1 MTAPTPRKRALLGQW
16 RNWSLPVK
24 FAAVVLVPVVFAVGL
39 GISQIRWQ
47 VAQATEYERVAH
59 VLDGAQKVEPLV
71 AALQDERNA
80 AVLSNNAEEL
90 DLRIAEVDAAF
101 AAVDEEFEQSA
112 GPGEIDY
119 GQIVDDRH
127 HEVHAALDQLRSARE
142 AVRRESLSTPDT
154 INAYSAAITSV
165 LSLDRALTSTV
176 SEPSLAATASAL
188 QDMLAMMEEVRLQ
201 QAWVLSGL
209 SQGQLAPQSGDALQ
223 GSRARLVSKIADARA
238 TVARHWQERLDATT
252 QGPEI
257 IQRNAML
264 TQVLMAGMSGG
275 ELPVSTEQ
283 WNGVSDQVVELIDDG
298 HNDLA
303 DEVRAGANTLRED
316 AGNAAGWD
324 SALLL
329 AALIIAAAV
338 ITMISRQLIG
348 SLRLLRQGALDA
360 AQHGLPDAVAGIRSG
375 EEAQE
380 LRPLPVQTT
389 EEVGQVA
396 RAFDQVQ
403 EQALRLA
410 AEQASLRH
418 GYSESFV
425 GVSRRSQGLL
435 ERQLRL
441 FEQLEQDEED
451 PDQLSRLFQLDHLA
465 TRMRRNNEN
474 LMVLSGSDLA
484 RRFVRPTEL
493 GDMLRAAVSE
503 IEQYP
508 RVVVQPPPQVRLLG
522 HAASDLVRLM
532 AELMDNAANFS
543 APDTSVTVSSYQAG
557 DGSITVDVLDEGIGM
572 GDQELAAANERMSRV
587 DENDLATSRRMG
599 LFVVSRLALRH
610 GVTVRLHG
618 GPDVDGV
625 RATVNIPAEHVVAG
639 SAVPQQTSPA
649 TGGQRNGVAHHDLP
663 TSGTFGTGPQPTASG
678 TESGSQHDD
687 TGFVWS
693 AGGDTGFSTADGGF
707 GTAESETG
715 FSTGTGFAAE
725 TGFGTASEPAGTS
738 FGFGGADPAETGFST
753 AEPDAD
759 RNTFNT
765 GFLTPAES
773 NSPLPKREPAA
784 GLVGP
789 SQQEPAGDLG
799 SLFTP
804 VDIPEQA
811 DSHDFSAD
819 WTSSDL
825 AWPPAPEETSA
836 ASDAQSPIFEE
847 VSTQWFQPITD
858 EDLDEYAREQ
868 EQERAQEQGRQ
879 WPGDEQATSIMD
891 TGSWSFSA
899 DSAAEAEAGAE
910 AADTTGGGTAAE
922 SEFATSGFP
931 GSGPDDSGF
940 SRSGPGDSGFG
951 DNGRSDSGYGDG
963 GVGDSGFGETG
974 FRESGSGESGSTG
987 SGLPRRNGSGPA
999 GASAVHVDEDDPLG
1013 IGELEQ
1019 DGAGET
1025 AAAAPSTSA
1034 ERSPQE
1040 LSRRLADLQGGLRFG
1055 RNGAMTS
1062 SSQDGP
1068 AEEPAQDA
1076 AGGNSG
1082 WAGGEA
1088 APASNGNGD
1097 GGWSFATD
1105 ESWRQAEAVTSMNP
1119 TSFTDSGLP
1128 RRTPKAQLAPG
1139 SAQVTSTR
1147 PEGQRFERDANAL
1160 RGRLSSFQS
1169 GVERGRHR
1177 APDES

>member
-1 MTAPTPRKRALLGQW
+1 MTAPTPARRRVALRQW

-24 FAAVVLVPVVFAVGL
+24 FAAVVLVPVIFAVGL

-47 VAQATEYERVAH
+47 VEQANEYERVSH
-59 VLDGAQKVEPLV
+59 VLDSAQRVEPLV

-80 AVLSNNAEEL
+80 AVLTNNAAEL
-90 DLRIAEVDAAF
+90 DRQIAEVDKAF
-101 AAVDEEFEQSA
+101 AAVDEELGHGSGHAAAEF
-112 GPGEIDY
+112 
-119 GQIVDDRH
+119 GQVVEDRH
-127 HEVHAALDQLRSARE
+127 DEVHAALDKLNEARE

-154 INAYSAAITSV
+154 INAYSTAITTV

-176 SEPSLAATASAL
+176 SEPTLASTASAL
-188 QDMLAMMEEVRLQ
+188 QDMLSMMEEVRLQ

-209 SQGQLAPQSGDALQ
+209 SQGQLAPQSVDALQ
-223 GSRARLVSKIADARA
+223 GSRARLISKIADARA
-238 TVARHWQERLDATT
+238 TVARHWQERLDQTT

-257 IQRNAML
+257 VQRNTML
-264 TQVLMAGMSGG
+264 TQILMAGMSGG
-275 ELPVSTEQ
+275 PFPATPEQ
-283 WNGVSDQVVELIDDG
+283 WNGISDQVVMLIDDG

-303 DEVRAGANTLRED
+303 AEVRTGASTLRED

-324 SALLL
+324 SAMLL
-329 AALIIAAAV
+329 ASLLVAAAV
-338 ITMISRQLIG
+338 ITAITRQLLG
-348 SLRLLRQGALDA
+348 SLRTLRHGALDA
-360 AQHGLPDAVAGIRSG
+360 AQHELPEAVAGIRAG
-375 EEAQE
+375 EEVAD
-380 LRPLPVQTT
+380 LPPLPVRTT

-396 RAFDQVQ
+396 RAFDEVQ
-403 EQALRLA
+403 RQALRLA

-572 GDQELAAANERMSRV
+572 GDQELAAANERLSRV

-599 LFVVSRLALRH
+599 LFVVARLALRH
-610 GVTVRLHG
+610 GVGVRLHG

-625 RATVNIPAEHVVAG
+625 RATVVVPAEHVVAG
-639 SAVPQQTSPA
+639 APA
-649 TGGQRNGVAHHDLP
+649 APPAPAMGGQRNGVAHHDLP
-663 TSGTFGTGPQPTASG
+663 TSGSFGAGPHSAGAFGDAAPQQS
-678 TESGSQHDD
+678 DD

-693 AGGDTGFSTADGGF
+693 TSGGDSGSSAGETGFSTAENGF
-707 GTAESETG
+707 STGETG
-715 FSTGTGFAAE
+715 FSTAE
-725 TGFGTASEPAGTS
+725 TGFGTA
-738 FGFGGADPAETGFST
+738 AETGFST
-753 AEPDAD
+753 AESGETGP
-759 RNTFNT
+759 NTFNT
-765 GFLTPAES
+765 GFLTAAGDGLTS
-773 NSPLPKREPAA
+773 SPLPKREPAA

-789 SQQEPAGDLG
+789 SQREDAASSEPAG

-804 VDIPEQA
+804 VEIPEQ
-811 DSHDFSAD
+811 DQGESYDFSSD

-825 AWPPAPEETSA
+825 AWPPAIEDRP
-836 ASDAQSPIFEE
+836 ASDDGPSPIFEE
-847 VSTQWFQPITD
+847 VSTQWFQPI
-858 EDLDEYAREQ
+858 EGEEESAGG
-868 EQERAQEQGRQ
+868 AQG
-879 WPGDEQATSIMD
+879 WPGDDEQATSIMD
-891 TGSWSFSA
+891 SGSWSFTA
-899 DSAAEAEAGAE
+899 DSAEEAEAEAA
-910 AADTTGGGTAAE
+910 AAE
-922 SEFATSGFP
+922 GGSGFT
-931 GSGPDDSGF
+931 
-940 SRSGPGDSGFG
+940 
-951 DNGRSDSGYGDG
+951 
-963 GVGDSGFGETG
+963 E
-974 FRESGSGESGSTG
+974 
-987 SGLPRRNGSGPA
+987 SGLPRRETRDR
-999 GASAVHVDEDDPLG
+999 SAVHVDENDPLG
-1013 IGELEQ
+1013 IGDLDEPGPDQ
-1019 DGAGET
+1019 VDSTGGTAT
-1025 AAAAPSTSA
+1025 IDAAAAGAPA

-1055 RNGAMTS
+1055 RKGPMTS
-1062 SSQDGP
+1062 SQDNAASGP
-1068 AEEPAQDA
+1068 STGEQEAT
-1076 AGGNSG
+1076 GGGSSS
-1082 WAGGEA
+1082 WITDS
-1088 APASNGNGD
+1088 ASNGDPAPANGNGNGNGN

-1105 ESWRQAEAVTSMNP
+1105 ESWKQVEAATTSNP
-1119 TSFTDSGLP
+1119 TSFTESGLP

-1139 SAQVTSTR
+1139 SAGTGPAR
-1147 PEGQRFERDANAL
+1147 PEGQRFERDASAL

-1177 APDES
+1177 LPDES